1 MTNCSDTARIIY
13 STKDI
18 ITAYPTVVTNLYSI
32 LDIKVP
38 CESSTSCPCSTF
50 LFELNFLYYLYTL
63 NQCLLNNGSINK
75 SNFTNIDQQIMFTI
89 ETPGNLQNSTIK
101 ESQDQTTKVTTMN
114 INDPNNQNQLG
125 GFYYSIYQNL
135 QNAFKSEGIKINTS
149 LVGNTTISKE
159 TFITS
164 FQEAVGNMMIT
175 NQILNITIK
184 NDIFKSLTANLNQST
199 TINLLSEQLAN
210 NTLSNFF
217 NKQVTV
223 NIPKSCQQEPKSNT
237 SKTTKTSKTTT
248 SSKSSSDDKDHHVN
262 LIKASII
269 IAMLVVIGIII
280 EIFIHKKRHM
290 YTHS

>member
-1 MTNCSDTARIIY
+1 MCIRDR
-13 STKDI
+13 
-18 ITAYPTVVTNLYSI
+18 
-32 LDIKVP
+32 
-38 CESSTSCPCSTF
+38 
-50 LFELNFLYYLYTL
+50 
-63 NQCLLNNGSINK
+63 
-75 SNFTNIDQQIMFTI
+75 
-89 ETPGNLQNSTIK
+89 
-101 ESQDQTTKVTTMN
+101 
-114 INDPNNQNQLG
+114 
-125 GFYYSIYQNL
+125 
-135 QNAFKSEGIKINTS
+135 INTS

-223 NIPKSCQQEPKSNT
+223 NIPKSCQQKPKSKT
-237 SKTTKTSKTTT
+237 SKTTKTSKTSKS

-262 LIKASII
+262 LIKVSII

>member
-1 MTNCSDTARIIY
+1 MTTCSETARIIY

-18 ITAYPTVVTNLYSI
+18 ITAYPTVVSNLYSI

-38 CESSTSCPCSTF
+38 CESSNSCPCSTF

-63 NQCLLNNGSINK
+63 NECLLNNGSINK

-223 NIPKSCQQEPKSNT
+223 NIPKSCQQKPKS
-237 SKTTKTSKTTT
+237 KTSKKTT

-269 IAMLVVIGIII
+269 IAMIVVIGIII